1 VAGGIRTDAE
11 TALIRID
18 SILEVE
24 LDDSQPAP
32 RVTNSRPVA
41 PVPPP
46 RATAPTESA
55 GSVLLTGPKI
65 KILQALVQL
74 EAIGIPKP
82 TLVQVA
88 LMVGVSHTTGSYLQ
102 NVRELA
108 GDGFVM
114 RESGRV
120 SLIDTGRT
128 AAGDVEIPTRR
139 QLHNFWLAKL
149 DGPQGKILS
158 ELLAWYPNPLS
169 MEELGKK
176 VGVSHTTGSFLQ
188 NVRDLDKLGLVHR
201 TKGRAAATELLF
213 PRGLR

>member
-1 VAGGIRTDAE
+1 VVLVAGLLDVFKKVHIRERRTFDSSRTPKAGE
-11 TALIRID
+11 RSRRRRRSRRSISRRCAASSRRRSRARANDPKELQKRIR
-18 SILEVE
+18 
-24 LDDSQPAP
+24 
-32 RVTNSRPVA
+32 
-41 PVPPP
+41 
-46 RATAPTESA
+46 RARA
-55 GSVLLTGPKI
+55 
-65 KILQALVQL
+65 
-74 EAIGIPKP
+74 
-82 TLVQVA
+82 
-88 LMVGVSHTTGSYLQ
+88 
-102 NVRELA
+102 R
-108 GDGFVM
+108 
-114 RESGRV
+114 
-120 SLIDTGRT
+120 TGRT